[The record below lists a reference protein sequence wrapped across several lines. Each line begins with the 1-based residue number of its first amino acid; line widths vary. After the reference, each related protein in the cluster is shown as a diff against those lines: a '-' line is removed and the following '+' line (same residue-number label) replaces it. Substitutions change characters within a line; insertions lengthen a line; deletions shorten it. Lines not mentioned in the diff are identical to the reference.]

1 MQPGTDGAAGDPSR
15 ILVINVCRIG
25 DTLLAT
31 PVLRALAARYP
42 RAAITCLG
50 HPKRVELLRHLPFAG
65 QVGGIT
71 KRTAPFRGWLPGR
84 PFDLALVHGFDMALV
99 RYALRVSR
107 RVVAFEQKDPGLN
120 ARLEPA
126 VPYPDIHSLHAV
138 DLHLRLSEAAGAP
151 AAGRSLA
158 YRVTDGE
165 RAQAR
170 AHLRESIRPWSR
182 PLVGFVVESFATK
195 PYRDWPIE
203 HFAGLARELA
213 ARHPQARFVL
223 FGGAVAEARRRVLAE
238 AVGERLVSFAGKLG
252 LRESAARIA
261 ELDLYV
267 GVDTGPTH
275 LAGALGVPMV
285 ALYHGLH
292 PAWQLAPLDHPALA
306 CVQQERPLEGDPRL
320 HGMGSIPVERVLRFA
335 LELLA
340 RSPRRAEDE

>member
-1 MQPGTDGAAGDPSR
+1 MQPSANVAARDPSR
-15 ILVINVCRIG
+15 ILIINVCRIG

-42 RAAITCLG
+42 QAAITCLG
-50 HPKRVELLRHLPFAG
+50 HPKRVELLRHLPFVAH
-65 QVGGIT
+65 VGGIT
-71 KRTAPFRGWLPGR
+71 KRTAPFRGWLSVK

-107 RVVAFEQKDPGLN
+107 RVVAFGQKDPALN
-120 ARLEPA
+120 ERLEPA
-126 VPYPDIHSLHAV
+126 VPYPDIHQLHAV
-138 DLHLRLSEAAGAP
+138 DLHLKLSEAAGVQ

-158 YRVTDGE
+158 YRVTASE

-170 AHLRESIRPWSR
+170 AHLRESIRPWGR
-182 PLVGFVVESFATK
+182 PLIGFVVESFATK
-195 PYRDWPIE
+195 SYRDWPIG

-223 FGGAVAEARRRVLAE
+223 FGGAVEEAKHHVLAA
-238 AVGERLVSFAGKLG
+238 AVGGRLVSFAGMLG

-275 LAGALGVPMV
+275 IAGALGVPMV
-285 ALYHGLH
+285 ALYHCLH

-306 CVQQERPLEGDPRL
+306 CVQQARPLEGDPRQ
-320 HGMGSIPVERVLRFA
+320 HGMESISVEHVLGFA
-335 LELLA
+335 LALLA
-340 RSPRRAEDE
+340 RSPRCSEGE